1 MKRNKRTLEDLKNS
15 TLIPVMLVPE
25 RIPVSLATV
34 RAWVFQGKL
43 PVIRIGRKVFIRK
56 EVLEKIEMGG
66 FETVSGEQNICPSPL
81 TILGDDCD
89 LGGKILDFDDNNR
102 VANSDLLKSFNEYTL
117 EHKPNHWNWGPRQF
131 LPQFKKQIPFEK
143 PRRIASGGREC
154 EFPSLNECKLYFA
167 EKYSLDSDVF
177 EIN

>member
-1 MKRNKRTLEDLKNS
+1 MEISMKRNKRTLEDLKNS

-34 RAWVFQGKL
+34 RAWIFQGKL

-81 TILGDDCD
+81 TILGGDCD
-89 LGGKILDFDDNNR
+89 
-102 VANSDLLKSFNEYTL
+102 
-117 EHKPNHWNWGPRQF
+117 
-131 LPQFKKQIPFEK
+131 
-143 PRRIASGGREC
+143 
-154 EFPSLNECKLYFA
+154 
-167 EKYSLDSDVF
+167 
-177 EIN
+177 